1 VTPALKLEKFLDDYE
16 RLLQKGRSS
25 LKEFNKLEIEATVRL
40 WLMARRG
47 TQLELKTTTGQNL
60 VKPKKEQ

>member
-1 VTPALKLEKFLDDYE
+1 MTPGLKLEKFLDDYE
-16 RLLQKGRSS
+16 RLLQKGRSL
-25 LKEFNKLEIEATVRL
+25 LKEFNELEIKATVRL

-47 TQLELKTTTGQNL
+47 TQLELKTTTGRNL